1 MTAVPQARD
10 EHPHD
15 LLRLDDAPPERP
27 GADPAAHWP
36 RLTAATAHL
45 DPPLGVIDRAA
56 LAHNAA
62 DLVRRAGGV
71 PIRVASKSIRVRGV
85 LEAVLARPGFAGV
98 LAYTLPEA
106 LWLASPRSRDSA
118 AGAAT
123 GAGGGSDI
131 DDVVVGYPTA
141 DRAALA
147 RLVTDEQLAARVTL
161 MIDDVAHLDL
171 IDAVVLPSLRPSI
184 RVALELDAS
193 WKAPLLGHLGVR
205 RSPLHTPEQLA
216 ALART
221 VIERPGFVLDGV
233 MAYEAQLAGL
243 GDALPG
249 RPVRSAL
256 IRGIQRASRAEL
268 ADRRGR
274 AVAAVRAIADA
285 AGTPLRFV
293 NGGGTGS
300 LESTAADVSVTEL
313 AAGSGLLGPHLFD
326 TYRGF
331 TPAPAA
337 AFALPVVRRPAPDM
351 VTLLGGGWI
360 ASGPPGPDRLPQ
372 VVWPEGLRMLSTEA
386 AGEVQTPLRGP
397 AAAGLRV
404 GDRVWLRHT
413 KAGEL
418 AEHLDAYA
426 VVDGDRVVGE
436 LPTYRGEGRVF
447 L

>member
-1 MTAVPQARD
+1 MTATSPARD
-10 EHPHD
+10 EHPAA
-15 LLRLDDAPPERP
+15 LLRLDDAPTARP
-27 GADPAAHWP
+27 GADPATHWP

-56 LAHNAA
+56 LAYNAA

-85 LEAVLARPGFAGV
+85 LEAVLARHGFAGV

-106 LWLASPRSRDSA
+106 LWLAGPSER
-118 AGAAT
+118 
-123 GAGGGSDI
+123 GGSAI
-131 DDVVVGYPTA
+131 SDVVVGYPTA

-147 RLVTDEQLAARVTL
+147 RLVADEQLAARVTL
-161 MIDDVAHLDL
+161 MIDDVAHLEL
-171 IDAVVLPSLRPSI
+171 IDAVAGPGSRPSI

-221 VIERPGFVLDGV
+221 VTEWPGFVLDGV

-274 AVAAVRAIADA
+274 AVAAVRAIAEA

-300 LESTAADVSVTEL
+300 LESTAADGSVTEL

-326 TYRGF
+326 TYRAF

-337 AFALPVVRRPAPDM
+337 AFALSVVRRPSSDIA
-351 VTLLGGGWI
+351 TLLGGGWI

-397 AAAGLRV
+397 AARDLHV

-426 VVDGDRVVGE
+426 VVDGDRVVGA